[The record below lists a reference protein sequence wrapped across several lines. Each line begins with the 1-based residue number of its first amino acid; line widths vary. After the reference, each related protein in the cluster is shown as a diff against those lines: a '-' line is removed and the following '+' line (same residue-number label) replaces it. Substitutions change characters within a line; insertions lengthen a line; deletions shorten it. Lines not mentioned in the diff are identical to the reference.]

1 MSFWLSLNFSN
12 QTWVPW
18 QMMCT
23 IVHSQSIAA
32 ITRGAVATSLFAL
45 NMTNVTTIM
54 DPLLSVKSKGKGCAE
69 RETEHIINILA
80 IID

>member
-1 MSFWLSLNFSN
+1 
-12 QTWVPW
+12 
-18 QMMCT
+18 MMCT

-45 NMTNVTTIM
+45 NMTNIM

>member
-1 MSFWLSLNFSN
+1 
-12 QTWVPW
+12 
-18 QMMCT
+18 MMCT

-45 NMTNVTTIM
+45 NMTNVTNIM

-69 RETEHIINILA
+69 RETEHNKYFSDYWLMDAKTVIKIRIGFIYSLA
-80 IID
+80 